1 MSSIY
6 KVIFGMGI
14 AVTLS
19 ACAQP
24 EPEPVYIEPA
34 PIAAEPSYTKY

>member
-1 MSSIY
+1 MPHVS
-6 KVIFGMGI
+6 KVIFAFGAA
-14 AVTLS
+14 AVLS
-19 ACAQP
+19 ACARP